1 MGLFDNIKKIVN
13 ETKVDK
19 VDLTLERAGR
29 VDRLLNSAKIKNAS
43 IIKKLVIKFRDSC
56 NVSFGEEINEAEVAE
71 NFQLQAGENAIFYL
85 IRQKMNILSP
95 TEVILVVTDVSI
107 YCNPKRIKNTAV
119 KSNRVEILDLY
130 KFVVQYRLK
139 DGYAGLY
146 SKEKIIILY
155 EKNII
160 SSHLSSNNEIQIIF
174 DVLDYIQKEC
184 FEKDNRYIEARY
196 ALMNWLDEEVNKN
209 IKEKTMPSYLCH
221 LMDRTKEED
230 ILYVK
235 SMNLLLKNFLYRRQ
249 WSDLLGLVY
258 ELKDLK
264 DLEKAELF
272 SVFESNILKYIK
284 ELKNPN
290 VAFAWHCIEDSD
302 YLADR
307 TIDINQVF
315 EPNSTKEGIIN
326 IYNKYSNKIEYLVA
340 IRNNN
345 QLDEK
350 DFLFSLNFNKLLDGE
365 QKELLSVYYYFR
377 NYSMRALYESVKE
390 NNYYNNYDVQWKDA
404 YGLSLLHYALMLH
417 NDAAIENCIKK
428 YNTGESILNLDNELS
443 ILRNY
448 AVVSILTNNASY
460 TKRIISLSSDFEPL
474 YKNIKVI
481 KRKITAQKALVATM
495 DFSAS
500 VAERQLNCVSSE
512 VSDEMI
518 DEQMDNI
525 SGVLDGVESIRESI
539 EALESELEE
548 IYEEIESLAAVI
560 YDKCAEWAEKIKRST
575 NPLLKG
581 FLKIYDNNVSY
592 LYDDDFNHFYISDA
606 FGKLFLFYERLFEK
620 TVYGSGKETK
630 EKQEDTIKEFGN
642 EKVEKLYGDSWFS
655 PKAHSDYKLLIKE
668 FHQLAVKYHP
678 DNNVNTISVFL
689 EIQEEKAIILDG
701 LNIK

>member
-620 TVYGSGKETK
+620 TVYSSGKETK